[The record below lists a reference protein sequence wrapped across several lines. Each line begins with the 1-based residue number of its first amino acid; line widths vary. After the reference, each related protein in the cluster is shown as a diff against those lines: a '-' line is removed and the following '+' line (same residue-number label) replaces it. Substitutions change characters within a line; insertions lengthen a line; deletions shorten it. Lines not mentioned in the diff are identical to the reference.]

1 MKQNNKSLGRFKLA
15 LLVLCTIFVFITAA
29 MSVGFLGAKNS
40 KAANAYTADNKSNF
54 VQVYD
59 GKDIFD
65 ASSGSFR
72 IDGMEALFKAISGS
86 STYSGM
92 SNWMSDIIVNSST
105 GDYVSANAI
114 RVENGGKDLLVK
126 VGGEVWTITCM
137 SDASNG
143 DIYAVLWLAESNDL
157 SNWEGVH
164 KTVSGTDVT
173 EADKEYNQSP
183 RWATFLGKLD
193 KYILTYRNVPAC
205 HRKYGGNTPDFAFR
219 NGDRNRE
226 DDKLY
231 IPEASK
237 LFEYTMAEQAA
248 RHTGFWDAST
258 AQRSNSIDTWLG
270 QFDYIP
276 TFNCGWI
283 NASGATSQV
292 AHVNSQE
299 EANKYT
305 KEVFH
310 AVRPAF
316 NLNLTKAYE
325 SCEVANPTV
334 NPKVTYTGKLYTSDK
349 MPEIT
354 TSEGDTAGAIKWK
367 ETKLTAGTNEYNWT
381 FTPAISAYKTVTGK
395 YTLTVLPVEFDR
407 VTVSFDP
414 ADNVIYTNTP
424 LNTLKDY
431 LTVTAYN
438 NDGSFYGTATD
449 PDTEEK
455 NGLIASADYELYG
468 ALTEGTCNL
477 TLAFG
482 GKTFPVQITGVQD
495 ADEITFD
502 KLIIT
507 KQPENVNYFAYGKFN
522 TTGMEVTARYS
533 DGDRIVTGY
542 KIVYP
547 ENEDGTQRTHFLY
560 GDKKVTISFTDGSGV
575 TQTADVEVTVAKA
588 KSQVTPVVNIRGTL
602 YTSHNMPQI
611 TNISGGTRG
620 EFAWDDVDGKSA
632 ELIAGKNAYAWTF
645 TPADAN
651 YETVKGEYVLTVEEV
666 ALDRITVVYEPET
679 DDSGSVKKVYTSAK
693 LSELK
698 NITVKG
704 VNNDGTAFA
713 LFDDEGNIPV
723 KECTLSGSLA
733 AGSNVITVSYNGKY
747 TTFTVNGVIA
757 VALESVKAEYPV
769 NAHNIYASYSL
780 DQLKEELT
788 VTAVFNDGSKQVL
801 KHYEL
806 INNLG
811 NEDKPELTVKY
822 EGKVFSFTPE
832 NFVSDITLMGISA
845 IFEPKEIIYESA
857 AIDSLKPF
865 LKIKLTYDDGS
876 TEIKASSELTG
887 LAIVG
892 DIKAG
897 DDNVLTVTYNS
908 KAATFQVKDV
918 KAKKLTSIKVNFTR
932 PTDGITDKT
941 SLDSLKTSDYLAVKA
956 VYNTGEE
963 VEVHDFNTLTLIGKL
978 TAGASCNIAVKYTDA
993 KTNEVATATIN
1004 VGEVKLVKSKPV
1016 VTPQIV
1022 LNEQTLLVEGLA
1034 LPQISLS
1041 SGDTEGTISWKKVE
1055 DEDGNSVDPVLVA
1068 GKNAYEW
1075 TFTPK
1080 DSTNYESVSGKYY
1093 FTADAVKVERLTVEL
1108 ISAEPVYT
1116 ETNQDVL
1123 KSRFKVIAVY
1133 NNGVLKQELSATEY
1147 EIYAALKANAT
1158 CEVVFSFTDKK
1169 HYTVTAKSS
1178 IFVSTLTGA
1187 LPVNVIWDGT
1197 NRVFEY
1203 NGKSQKPSAHFKT
1216 SANEEVLLDVKVYKL
1231 EKGEYVAVES
1241 AVGAGSYKAVAQVPS
1256 SGKYALSGLTETFF
1270 TVSPKKIVRPVALA
1284 GTDYVYTGSECEF
1297 LLDGFDASIMSVTG
1311 NKQTEAG
1318 TYTVT
1323 VTITDENYEFA
1334 VGDGSTG
1341 SLSYVFNIV
1350 NPENGGSSDGK
1361 PVVVE
1366 NGGLST
1372 GLLIGIIV
1380 AVAAVLLVAVV
1391 AIIIALK
1398 NKGGSTDDDGF
1409 YDVMQEI

>member
-92 SNWMSDIIVNSST
+92 SNWMSETVNSNVQRR
-105 GDYVSANAI
+105 DYINASDI
-114 RVENGGKDLLVK
+114 RMINEDKDLLVK
-126 VGGEVWTITCM
+126 VGSEVWTVACM
-137 SDASNG
+137 SNTEYG
-143 DIYAVLWLAESNDL
+143 DIYVVLWLAESTQTSSYNDL
-157 SNWEGVH
+157 AGILGTASNLLAPEH
-164 KTVSGTDVT
+164 
-173 EADKEYNQSP
+173 P
-183 RWATFLGKLD
+183 RWYNFVEKMD
-193 KYILTYRNVPAC
+193 KYMEEKVPDLSFYTPRYKKYSVVNGSNKLNVA
-205 HRKYGGNTPDFAFR
+205 D
-219 NGDRNRE
+219 
-226 DDKLY
+226 
-231 IPEASK
+231 AS
-237 LFEYTMAEQAA
+237 YVYPVVDTHVTAE
-248 RHTGFWDAST
+248 HVTLGFWGLSE
-258 AQRSNSIDTWLG
+258 AQRSNTINTWTPSTSYG
-270 QFDYIP
+270 GATGPAYI
-276 TFNCGWI
+276 T
-283 NASGATSQV
+283 ASGGYAFHNVEGSG
-292 AHVNSQE
+292 
-299 EANKYT
+299 
-305 KEVFH
+305 EVEDYVTVTQRIYH
-310 AVRPAF
+310 AVRPF
-316 NLNLTKAYE
+316 FKLNLTKAYE

-334 NPKVTYTGKLYTSDK
+334 NPKVTYTGKLYTSGK

-588 KSQVTPVVNIRGTL
+588 KSEVTPVVNISGTL

-620 EFAWDDVDGKSA
+620 EFAWDEVDGKSA

-713 LFDDEGNIPV
+713 LFDDEGNIPL

-832 NFVSDITLMGISA
+832 NFVSDITLTGISA

-918 KAKKLTSIKVNFTR
+918 KAKKLTSIKVTFTR

-1409 YDVMQEI
+1409 YDVMQEV